1 VTIPILSTRRLSLYR
16 GRRCVYADL
25 SFSLY
30 EGVTVLLGPNG
41 AGKTTLLD
49 ALVSPDRVKAGQVL
63 LDDEIVGGGKQL
75 QTFHSRLGHMPQH
88 WQHFSGFTAQE
99 SVEYA
104 AWLKNVPSR
113 GIRAAAAEALSLVG
127 LAEQGKS
134 RVSRMSGGMRQRVGL
149 AEALVNDPKVVL
161 LDEPTVGLDPAQRAA
176 FREALRARAK
186 GRAILLST
194 HLTDDAQAIAD
205 RVLVVDKGRIL
216 FDGPPASLA
225 ALAVDTSAPNP
236 LEAGYLALVAEDS
249 EAQVS

>member
-1 VTIPILSTRRLSLYR
+1 VTIPILSTHRLSLYR
-16 GRRCVYADL
+16 GRRCVYDDL

-49 ALVSPDRVKAGQVL
+49 ALVAPDRVRRGQVL
-63 LDDEIVGGGKQL
+63 LDDEVVEGGKQL
-75 QTFHSRLGHMPQH
+75 QTYHSRLGYMPQH
-88 WQHFSGFTAQE
+88 WQYFSGFTAQE

-113 GIRAAAAEALSLVG
+113 RIRAAASQALSLVG
-127 LAEQGKS
+127 LTEQGKD

-149 AEALVNDPKVVL
+149 AEALVNDPRIVL
-161 LDEPTVGLDPAQRAA
+161 LDEPTVGLDPAQRAT
-176 FREALRARAK
+176 FREALRSRAK

-205 RVLVVDKGRIL
+205 RVLVVDKGHIL
-216 FDGPPASLA
+216 FDGTPASLA
-225 ALAVDTSAPNP
+225 ALATDPSAPTP

-249 EAQVS
+249 EVQVN